1 MLRTIAAAI
10 IGVHALI
17 HVIGFVVPW
26 RLVEISGFAYRTTAL
41 DGALALGDGGVRTI
55 GLVWLGLALGFGV
68 AALAIWRSR
77 PWAVP
82 LIGGL
87 AAASTVVCVLGL
99 PDAAAGIAVNLGILT
114 AVGAFAARTRGSVAR

>member
-10 IGVHALI
+10 VGVHGLI

-26 RLVEISGFAYRTTAL
+26 RLAEISGFAYRTTAL
-41 DGALALGDGGVRTI
+41 DGALALGDGGVRAI

-77 PWAVP
+77 PWVVP

-87 AAASTVVCVLGL
+87 AAVSTVVCVLGL
-99 PDAAAGIAVNLGILT
+99 PDAAAGIAVNLGILA